1 MTESLLRGLTDRSV
15 VEGNQVIITNRGNLE
30 RLARLSQQFGVQ
42 TSQSKSELI
51 AKSDIVILAC
61 KPKDAPEILT
71 EAGPLTR
78 PGQVIISVMAGIS
91 TDLIQSYVHPGVQVI
106 RAMPNTSCAV
116 GESATA
122 MALGSSA
129 GPDAAQVSRQILG
142 AVGTVVE
149 VPESLLDAV
158 TGLSGTGPA
167 YIYFMLEA
175 MIEAGKA
182 VGIPAETARDLCL
195 QTLKG
200 AAKML
205 DQTGED
211 PAVLRQKVTS
221 PNGTTMAGI
230 AVLTESGFTQSV
242 VRAVGQA
249 TQRSREM
256 GVAASTPR
264 AVTG

>member
-1 MTESLLRGLTDRSV
+1 MTESLLRGLTDRGV
-15 VEGNQVIITNRGNLE
+15 VEGQQVIITNRGNLE
-30 RLARLSQQFGVQ
+30 RLTWLSQTFGVQ
-42 TSQSKSELI
+42 TCQSKSELI
-51 AKSDIVILAC
+51 HRSDIIVLAC
-61 KPKDAPEILT
+61 KPKDAPDLLAEL
-71 EAGPLTR
+71 GPLTR
-78 PGQVIISVMAGIS
+78 PGQVILSVMAGIS
-91 TDLIQSYVHPGVQVI
+91 TALIESYASPDLQVV
-106 RAMPNTSCAV
+106 RAMPNTSAAV

-129 GPDAAQVSRQILG
+129 GADAAQVSRQILG

-230 AVLTESGFTQSV
+230 AVLTETGFTQSV
-242 VRAVGQA
+242 VWAVGRA

>member
-1 MTESLLRGLTDRSV
+1 MTESLMRGLTDRGV
-15 VEGNQVIITNRGNLE
+15 VDGKQVIITNRGNRE
-30 RLARLSQQFGVQ
+30 RLIWLAQQFGVE
-42 TSQSKSELI
+42 TCESTRELI
-51 AKSDIVILAC
+51 AQADILVLAC
-61 KPKDAPEILT
+61 KPKDAPELLA
-71 EAGPLTR
+71 EVGPLTR
-78 PGQVIISVMAGIS
+78 PGQVILSVMAGIS
-91 TDLIQSYVHPGVQVI
+91 TALIESHVNASVQVI
-106 RAMPNTSCAV
+106 RAMPNTSAAV

-122 MALGSSA
+122 MSLGTSA
-129 GPDAAQVSRQILG
+129 GPNASLVCRQILG
-142 AVGTVVE
+142 AVGLVVE
-149 VPESLLDAV
+149 VPESMLDAV

-182 VGIPAETARDLCL
+182 VGIPASTARDLCL

-205 DQTGED
+205 DQSGEE
-211 PAVLRQKVTS
+211 PVVLRQKVTS

-242 VRAVGQA
+242 VRAVGRA

-256 GVAASTPR
+256 GAAASTPR
-264 AVTG
+264 SVMG